1 MPFLSIEFAFAFLIF
16 FLLYWLCAPK
26 PALQNGLLLF
36 AGLGLLAYVSV
47 PAMLTVVAF
56 SLLTSC
62 IAVGLS
68 HSSRQGVR
76 KTWLAAG
83 IVAALANLS
92 FFKYYDFFRPA
103 LQQYLGGEAADILMP
118 LGVSYY
124 TFQAIAY
131 LVSLYRRGDVRL
143 RWYDL
148 LLHFSFFPTITSG
161 PIIRAGSFKSAVGVQ
176 QGISSQI
183 QTTSRRSIIRPALAV
198 GLILLGVSKK
208 WWLAGTLAD
217 GWVDPV
223 FENPMQYDIV
233 AVLTAMYGY
242 TAQLFLDFSGYSDLV
257 IGLAML
263 LGFQLPQNFNMP
275 LRAFNIRDFW
285 DRWHITLSTW
295 IRDYIYI
302 PLGGSRGGFT
312 RTQINLLIAMVLS
325 GIWHGSGWN
334 FLLWG
339 LLHGVALVLLNIGD
353 KIVGRREALASTK
366 IGKFIGVLVT
376 VNFVCAAFVVF
387 RTTSLDDA
395 ALMFQALWYNPNP
408 AALPALDVLA
418 VLALMVLSLLFYGLL
433 TKGFRGFVAMLEK
446 MPVWLWALPVAAVM
460 VLLMVLAPSG
470 IPGFIYANF

>member
-1 MPFLSIEFAFAFLIF
+1 MPFLSIEFAFAFLVF
-16 FLLYWLCAPK
+16 LLLYWLCRAK
-26 PALQNGLLLF
+26 PAVQNGLLLF

-47 PAMLTVVAF
+47 PAMLAVIAF
-56 SLLTSC
+56 SLFNSC
-62 IAVGLS
+62 VAVGLS
-68 HSSRQGVR
+68 HSQSVSVR
-76 KTWLAAG
+76 KTWLSAG
-83 IVAALANLS
+83 IAAALLNLS

-103 LQQYLGGEAADILMP
+103 LQQYFGGEAADILMP

-131 LVSLYRRGDVRL
+131 LVSLYRREDVRL
-143 RWYDL
+143 RWHDL

-161 PIIRAGSFKSAVGVQ
+161 PIIRASGFKSAAGVQ
-176 QGISSQI
+176 LGISGQI
-183 QTTSRRSIIRPALAV
+183 QTAEKRNIIRPALAV
-198 GLILLGVSKK
+198 GLILLGISKK

-223 FENPMQYDIV
+223 FENPMQYDIA

-285 DRWHITLSTW
+285 DRWHITLSAW

-302 PLGGSRGGFT
+302 PLGGSRGGFA

-339 LLHGVALVLLNIGD
+339 LLHGAALVLLNIGD
-353 KIVGRREALASTK
+353 KIVGRREALAATR
-366 IGKFIGVLVT
+366 IGRFFGIVVT

-395 ALMFQALWYNPNP
+395 ALMFQALFSNPNP
-408 AALPALDVLA
+408 LAVPALDVLA
-418 VLALMVLSLLFYGLL
+418 VLGVLIASLVFYGVLV
-433 TKGFRGFVAMLEK
+433 KGFRGFVAMLEK
-446 MPVWLWALPVAAVM
+446 MPLWLWVLPVSIVM
-460 VLLMVLAPSG
+460 ILLMVLAPSG